1 MNLTNIKL
9 VTIIANKNLKKTLIK
24 FFKEAGVS
32 GYTYYEAYGKGSH
45 QLEDETSQEIEQI
58 QFKVL
63 ATDFI
68 SVSLMK
74 AISEGLFSKE
84 KIIVFQ
90 QDAHVIRGEKFEKA
104 VYGL

>member
-1 MNLTNIKL
+1 MNLTNIKM
-9 VTIIANKNLKKTLIK
+9 VIIIADKKLKKTVIK

-32 GYTYYEAYGKGSH
+32 GYTSCVAYGKGSC
-45 QLEDETSQEIEQI
+45 QLKDKASQETELV

-63 ATDFI
+63 AADFI

-74 AISEGLFSKE
+74 SISEELFSKE
-84 KIIVFQ
+84 KVIVFQ

>member
-1 MNLTNIKL
+1 MIQ
-9 VTIIANKNLKKTLIK
+9 

-45 QLEDETSQEIEQI
+45 QLGDENSSETEHI

-63 ATDFI
+63 ASDLI
-68 SVSLMK
+68 AVDLMQL
-74 AISEGLFSKE
+74 ISEELFSKDTV
-84 KIIVFQ
+84 IVFQ
-90 QDAHVIRGEKFEKA
+90 QDASVIRGEKFEKV

>member
-1 MNLTNIKL
+1 MNLTGIKL
-9 VTIIANKNLKKTLIK
+9 VTVIANKNLKKTLIK
-24 FFKEAGVS
+24 FFKDAGVS

-45 QLEDETSQEIEQI
+45 HLEDEASQETEQI

-68 SVSLMK
+68 SASLMK
-74 AISEGLFSKE
+74 VISEELFSKE

-90 QDAHVIRGEKFEKA
+90 QDAQVIRGEKFEKE